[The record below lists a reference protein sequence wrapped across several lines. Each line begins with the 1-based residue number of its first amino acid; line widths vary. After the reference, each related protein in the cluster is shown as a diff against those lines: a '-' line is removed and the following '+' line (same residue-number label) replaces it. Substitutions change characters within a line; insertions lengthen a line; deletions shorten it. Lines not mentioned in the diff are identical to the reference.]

1 MIQRAGTTILKTE
14 NTAIPCVAL
23 RPNLLRSFHF
33 SPNPLQINSI
43 MCDEGNSVYTTRSS
57 KKRACVAESLKVP
70 ASKKHRSVLGE
81 ITNSPDLASIPNTA
95 TPKKPKIDSQKKE
108 DEDLKTE
115 IGVSS
120 IDSVKCAYSPSMYQ
134 HLHSLEVLF

>member
-1 MIQRAGTTILKTE
+1 M
-14 NTAIPCVAL
+14 V
-23 RPNLLRSFHF
+23 
-33 SPNPLQINSI
+33 
-43 MCDEGNSVYTTRSS
+43 
-57 KKRACVAESLKVP
+57 ESLKVP

-81 ITNSPDLASIPNTA
+81 ITNSPDLPSIPNTA

-115 IGVSS
+115 IGVTS
-120 IDSVKCAYSPSMYQ
+120 IDSVKCAYSPSMYH